1 MSSNYVQ
8 ILDLA
13 ATLSKEECLMLIK
26 DISTALVANDQDEML
41 SHSVK
46 EAMLKS
52 AKETR
57 RKVQVGEMDTFS
69 LEEASA

>member
-1 MSSNYVQ
+1 
-8 ILDLA
+8 
-13 ATLSKEECLMLIK
+13 MLIK

-41 SHSVK
+41 SPSVK

-57 RKVQVGEMDTFS
+57 RKVQTGEMDTFS
-69 LEEASA
+69 LEEAKKKVNGRL